1 MEKTNQK
8 LYQKLT
14 YKVGDLLPLPT
25 TVSELIK
32 LANNPNVTSRDIGKI
47 IERDQA
53 MASKILRLANSAS
66 YGFSQRIRTISHA
79 IVCLGFN
86 KVKSL
91 ALTVSTLKMLSDSL
105 AKYNLDAGA
114 LYKHSLAVAVA
125 ANIIAEKTKAKDPEE
140 VYLMGLLHDIGKL
153 IINTHTT
160 NELEDVWTYY
170 KTHKDIKFFQ
180 AEKAVFGFDHAD
192 IGGEAARGWNL
203 PNELCNAI
211 GYHHTPHSAP
221 GDNRCAFIIHL
232 ADGIAK
238 TIDIGKGL
246 SSDQSIAVE
255 LEGTFKE
262 RNLEVINL
270 KNEDIMGIREQ
281 VSIKL
286 HEVIDELDNNEDS

>member
-1 MEKTNQK
+1 MNKDQEN
-8 LYQKLT
+8 LYKKLT
-14 YKVGDLLPLPT
+14 YNVGDLLPLPT
-25 TVSELIK
+25 TVGELIK
-32 LANNPNVTSRDIGKI
+32 LSKNPNVTSRDIGRI

-91 ALTVSTLKMLSDSL
+91 ALTVSTLKMLNDSL
-105 AKYNLDAGA
+105 EKYKLEAGE
-114 LYKHSLAVAVA
+114 LFKHSLAVAVGC
-125 ANIIAEKTKAKDPEE
+125 NIIAEKTKVKDPEE

-153 IINTHTT
+153 IINTNTT
-160 NELEDVWTYY
+160 DELNEVWDYY
-170 KTHKDIKFFQ
+170 KANKDTKFYL
-180 AEKAVFGFDHAD
+180 AEKNVLGFDHAD

-211 GYHHTPHSAP
+211 GYHHTPNSAP
-221 GDNRCAFIIHL
+221 GDNRSAFIVHL

-238 TIDIGKGL
+238 TIDIGNGI
-246 SSDQSIAVE
+246 STEQSISVE
-255 LEGTFKE
+255 MDGTFKD
-262 RNLEVINL
+262 RNLAVINL
-270 KNEDIMGIREQ
+270 KNEDIMEIREK

-286 HEVIDELDNNEDS
+286 HEVIDELYSKEEA